1 MAETR
6 RRGRMTAWL
15 AAVVACSLLSIGSTP
30 SSAQAAADDA
40 DRVPAVLALLY
51 APQGTSLASILD
63 GTARVGFTPLITPG
77 APLRLERETAAWLR
91 LRADLPE
98 RADGEWVLRIQ
109 PAPIRRARSSSRIRS
124 MASPARAPPACASSV
139 SPAHRTAIRHTPTG

>member
-51 APQGTSLASILD
+51 APQGKQVNPP
-63 GTARVGFTPLITPG
+63 GEWNTARVLVRGDHVEHWLNGKKIVEFELSSKELLALVEYAKSVVNYG
-77 APLRLERETAAWLR
+77 AVQQAPLF
-91 LRADLPE
+91 
-98 RADGEWVLRIQ
+98 GQ
-109 PAPIRRARSSSRIRS
+109 
-124 MASPARAPPACASSV
+124 
-139 SPAHRTAIRHTPTG
+139 